1 MSFSRA
7 VRRGVP
13 AVLGGA
19 AAVVLLPDVLRLD
32 GRLPMIATVAW
43 RPQAVVGAALAASA
57 LGAWRPT
64 RPAGVVLGAVAAA
77 GATAVARRMPGRDGG
92 GAAGEPLTVLSANV
106 FTGRADTGRS
116 PR

>member
-1 MSFSRA
+1 MVFSGA
-7 VRRGVP
+7 VRGVAT

-32 GRLPMIATVAW
+32 GRLPLIATVAW

-64 RPAGVVLGAVAAA
+64 RRAGAVLGTVAAA
-77 GATAVARRMPGRDGG
+77 GATAVASRTLVRR
-92 GAAGEPLTVLSANV
+92 A
-106 FTGRADTGRS
+106 
-116 PR
+116 